1 MCLVL
6 NLEGRRPR
14 LRPVVAAG
22 KGAVPAGRRSA
33 STDSR
38 AATAPHALFRV
49 KLVDLDNTKAGRPNS
64 PTSAKALAVG
74 ALAGSPAA
82 DCPPP
87 VRQGPLTPPPCGP
100 ARFSTGVRPRGS
112 RGTSEPPS
120 LQPGRP
126 AARPLAGRRITG
138 PRRYGLLPHRRP
150 PTPTAGPRRRAGT
163 RRSLPAGLP
172 PRRLCA

>member
-22 KGAVPAGRRSA
+22 KGAVPAGRRFA

-49 KLVDLDNTKAGRPNS
+49 KLVDLDDAKAGRANS

-87 VRQGPLTPPPCGP
+87 VRQGPLTPPPLRAGPLLDRGP
-100 ARFSTGVRPRGS
+100 AARLPWDQRTSQSAARPAGS
-112 RGTSEPPS
+112 PAF
-120 LQPGRP
+120 GRP
-126 AARPLAGRRITG
+126 AD
-138 PRRYGLLPHRRP
+138 HR
-150 PTPTAGPRRRAGT
+150 A
-163 RRSLPAGLP
+163 
-172 PRRLCA
+172 

>member
-22 KGAVPAGRRSA
+22 KGAVPAGRRFA

-49 KLVDLDNTKAGRPNS
+49 KLVDLDDAKAGRANS

-87 VRQGPLTPPPCGP
+87 PRRAAPLLDRGL
-100 ARFSTGVRPRGS
+100 AAGS

>member
-22 KGAVPAGRRSA
+22 KGAVPAGRRFA

-49 KLVDLDNTKAGRPNS
+49 KLVDLDDAKAGRANS

-87 VRQGPLTPPPCGP
+87 VRQGPLMRGSAPPP
-100 ARFSTGVRPRGS
+100 A
-112 RGTSEPPS
+112 
-120 LQPGRP
+120 GRP
-126 AARPLAGRRITG
+126 ASRQGSGRRLSWDQRTSQSAARPAGSPAFGRPADHRAKALWSAS
-138 PRRYGLLPHRRP
+138 PPPAPHPHRRP
-150 PTPTAGPRRRAGT
+150 P
-163 RRSLPAGLP
+163 PARWDP
-172 PRRLCA
+172 P

>member
-22 KGAVPAGRRSA
+22 KGAVPAGRRFA

-49 KLVDLDNTKAGRPNS
+49 KLVDLDDAKAGRANS

-100 ARFSTGVRPRGS
+100 ARFSTGVRPPALVGPANLPVCSPAGR
-112 RGTSEPPS
+112 
-120 LQPGRP
+120 QPGLWP
-126 AARPLAGRRITG
+126 AGGSPGL
-138 PRRYGLLPHRRP
+138 RRYGLLPHRRP